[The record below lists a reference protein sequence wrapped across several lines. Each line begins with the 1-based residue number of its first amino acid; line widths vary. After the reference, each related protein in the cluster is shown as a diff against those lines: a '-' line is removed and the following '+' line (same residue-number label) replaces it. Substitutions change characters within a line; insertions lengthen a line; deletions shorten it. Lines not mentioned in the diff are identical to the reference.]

1 MDITIGVKTM
11 ILVRIVQNII
21 QYITEGFIE
30 IFSPDHDSY
39 PAVGVQPFSGTIS
52 SDYSRFDW

>member
-1 MDITIGVKTM
+1 M